1 MPAPAGQRQGPAT
14 WLPPG
19 TTRPGRSAPA
29 WPRHDD
35 YVQPRRYRPGAGH
48 VIAGGEEC
56 RLSDFV
62 LDIVPVAVTGR
73 ACDHLADES
82 CKEQH
87 DAKHDCEKRQ
97 IE

>member
-1 MPAPAGQRQGPAT
+1 MPARHQAPARTAGQAQGPH
-14 WLPPG
+14 G
-19 TTRPGRSAPA
+19 S
-29 WPRHDD
+29 RHND

-48 VIAGGEEC
+48 VIAGGEC

-87 DAKHDCEKRQ
+87 DAKHDGEERQ

>member
-1 MPAPAGQRQGPAT
+1 MLPPAAA
-14 WLPPG
+14 PPG
-19 TTRPGRSAPA
+19 TMRHS
-29 WPRHDD
+29 PRHHAPRHND

-48 VIAGGEEC
+48 VIAGGEC

-87 DAKHDCEKRQ
+87 DAKHDGEKRQ

>member
-1 MPAPAGQRQGPAT
+1 MPATARGPGIAGCRA
-14 WLPPG
+14 
-19 TTRPGRSAPA
+19 SASG
-29 WPRHDD
+29 PRHAGSRHND
-35 YVQPRRYRPGAGH
+35 YVQPRGDNAWAGH
-48 VIAGGEEC
+48 VIAGGEC

-87 DAKHDCEKRQ
+87 DAKHDGEERQ

>member
-1 MPAPAGQRQGPAT
+1 MRHTPRQVSART
-14 WLPPG
+14 ASLAAAPG
-19 TTRPGRSAPA
+19 TR
-29 WPRHDD
+29 PRHDD

-48 VIAGGEEC
+48 VIAGGEC

-87 DAKHDCEKRQ
+87 DAKHDGEKRQ